1 MVSVARA
8 DILDET
14 VGYGDLTF
22 NRRTFISGVAASLAA
37 MAVSPAQ
44 AAVNGRPRRLLIENL
59 HTGERVD
66 AVYWESGK
74 YQADALEALDMLMRD
89 HRCNEICAIDVR
101 LYDAMYALSKRIDAK
116 KHLELVSG
124 YRSPATNALLRQAG
138 TGVAKKSYHMRGMA
152 VDVRVRGM
160 DLNRLHAAAKSLWA
174 GGVGKYP
181 KSNFVHMDVG
191 PVRYW

>member
-1 MVSVARA
+1 M
-8 DILDET
+8 
-14 VGYGDLTF
+14 TF
-22 NRRTFISGVAASLAA
+22 NRRTFITGIAASLAA
-37 MAVSPAQ
+37 MPVASAQ

-66 AVYWESGK
+66 AVYWEAGK

-89 HRCNEICAIDVR
+89 HRCNEICEIDVR
-101 LYDAMYALSKRIDAK
+101 LYDALYALSRRIDAK

-124 YRSPATNALLRQAG
+124 YRSPTTNALLRKTS

-160 DLNRLHAAAKSLWA
+160 DLDRLHTAAKSLLV

-181 KSNFVHMDVG
+181 KSNFVHTDVG